1 MVEGSVAAAPLRSVT
16 VTVTVTVTWVADRM
30 PWVAA
35 STVATH
41 EPAMDIRLEQV
52 GKRYGDVEV
61 VVGLDLTLASG
72 RVVALLGPS
81 GCGKTTT
88 LRMIAG
94 LERVSSGRVSIGG
107 VVVDDGQ
114 VFVPPE
120 KRGLGMVFQSYALWP
135 HKSVVDNVA
144 YPLALRGLS
153 ATARREKALQALG
166 RVHLDH
172 LADRQPHQLSGGQQ
186 QRVAVA
192 RAVVGD
198 GDRSPPVLL
207 LDEPLANLDAKLREE
222 MRGELSMLARQS
234 GATVVIVTH
243 DQQEA
248 FAVADEVVVLDKGRL
263 AQHGTP
269 LDIYARPATPFVG
282 AFGGPM
288 AFLAGRLD
296 GDDVVVDGA
305 RVSRRVCVV
314 TPGAPSGG
322 DVTVGLRPEWL
333 APSPSGIAVTVRQR
347 LFLGREHELSVTTTS
362 QRPLL
367 VRVPSLETPPAV
379 GGVLH
384 LQPQKA
390 VLFPPTA

>member
-1 MVEGSVAAAPLRSVT
+1 
-16 VTVTVTVTWVADRM
+16 
-30 PWVAA
+30 
-35 STVATH
+35 
-41 EPAMDIRLEQV
+41 MDIRLEQV

-94 LERVSSGRVSIGG
+94 LERPTSGRLSIGG
-107 VVVDDGQ
+107 VVVDDGA

-120 KRGLGMVFQSYALWP
+120 RRGLGMVFQSYALWP

-144 YPLALRGLS
+144 YPLALRGLGG
-153 ATARREKALQALG
+153 ATRRDKALQALT
-166 RVHLDH
+166 RVRLEH
-172 LADRQPHQLSGGQQ
+172 LAERMPFQLSGGQQ

-222 MRGELSMLARQS
+222 MRGELSTLARQS
-234 GATVVIVTH
+234 GATVVLVTH

-263 AQHGTP
+263 AQQGTP
-269 LDIYARPATPFVG
+269 LDIYERPASPFVG

-288 AFLAGRLD
+288 AFLDGELD
-296 GDDVVVDGA
+296 EVRVVVDGA
-305 RVSRRVCVV
+305 ALSRARCVLAPG
-314 TPGAPSGG
+314 TPSSGP
-322 DVTVGLRPEWL
+322 VTVGVRPEWL
-333 APSPSGIAVTVRQR
+333 APGASGVPTTVVQR
-347 LFLGREHELSVTTTS
+347 LFLGREHELALKTSS
-362 QRPLL
+362 QRSLL

-379 GGVLH
+379 GDALAVQLH
-384 LQPQKA
+384 KA
-390 VLFPPTA
+390 VLFPRAT